1 MQEYDLRQSQI
12 SAEQLAKVLEA
23 GNNITLTVVNDC
35 TLRIDSSGGSG
46 GPSTGTKYHLKDGD
60 DITVLDCFEYLI
72 CGTFILDT
80 LARFTIDTG
89 ARLAVIE
96 GPILNDGVITNNG
109 VIKNGLA

>member
-1 MQEYDLRQSQI
+1 VQEYDLRQSQI

-35 TLRIDSSGGSG
+35 TLRIDASGSG

-80 LARFTIDTG
+80 LARFTINTG

-109 VIKNGLA
+109 VIKNGIS